1 MPRPRP
7 MLALMERSLAL
18 LEQVHDRLEPATRRT
33 PEQQLG
39 MDGER
44 AAYFH
49 LRRLDFIVVARRWT
63 HATTDGDLDL
73 IAWEGETL
81 CFVEVKTRGMRQAFA
96 AELSVD
102 RDKQATLRR
111 MADAYIRQLPWPPGQ
126 PPAVAIRFDVVSIY
140 RAETGPPD
148 IRMLRDFFR

>member
-1 MPRPRP
+1 
-7 MLALMERSLAL
+7 MLALMERSLTL
-18 LEQVHDRLEPATRRT
+18 LEHVHDRLQPASRRT

-44 AAYFH
+44 VAYFH
-49 LRRLDFIVVARRWT
+49 LRRLGCIVVARRWT
-63 HATTDGDLDL
+63 HAGTDGDIDL

-81 CFVEVKTRGMRQAFA
+81 CFVEVKTRGSRQAFA

-102 RDKQATLRR
+102 KAKQAALRR
-111 MADAYIRQLPWPPGQ
+111 MSDAYLRQLPWPPGHA
-126 PPAVAIRFDVVSIY
+126 PDVAIRFDVVSIY
-140 RAETGPPD
+140 RPESGPPD